1 MNDLRRRFRRRFAVI
16 STAVT
21 LVVAIGVALVI
32 GHTYSR
38 MLTHIGDIRA
48 NEIATAFYGETTRR
62 TGEFLTAARKMP
74 ADALRAH
81 PETLRIAEIAKVHIR
96 GTRLMR
102 LAIHDADGRVL
113 FSTAPASIGTH
124 PISRGELDTIRAT
137 DAPATSMPVMPSL
150 SSDDAEKERTAYKAA
165 IPIRAADGERIIV
178 TLASDTAGYRTVIVS
193 NLLLSVVAVVGALFA
208 VLGMLIFYVG
218 RDRVLQEQQQK
229 NVALTESVRLA
240 EEASRLKSRFVAS
253 MGHEL
258 RTPLNAI
265 IGFSEAM
272 KAKVFGPLGSGKY
285 EEYATTI
292 HSSGK
297 HLLAVV
303 DDILDMARIE
313 GGKAVLNETIF
324 SLRAALAN
332 CAQVIVSEAER
343 HGLVFACRVPD
354 GLPALRGDEAKIKQ
368 IVLNL
373 LANAVRYTPRGGR
386 VSLSAE
392 QRADGSIAI
401 AVTDNG
407 IGIPA
412 DQLQSVFEPFRQVE
426 NERVKK
432 SGGLGLG
439 LNIAKSFA
447 ELHAARLWLESEP
460 GRGTVVCL
468 ALPSERLVRAVELS
482 SAA

>member
-1 MNDLRRRFRRRFAVI
+1 MQDLRRRFRRRFALI
-16 STAVT
+16 STVVT
-21 LVVAIGVALVI
+21 TVAAIGLAFLITWTSFGLGISI
-32 GHTYSR
+32 GEVRHKE
-38 MLTHIGDIRA
+38 MGQD
-48 NEIATAFYGETTRR
+48 FYAA
-62 TGEFLTAARKMP
+62 AARSAEALRQARSLGP
-74 ADALRAH
+74 EALRAH
-81 PETLRIAEIAKVHIR
+81 PETERLHQLAKSYSRV
-96 GTRLMR
+96 TRLVR
-102 LAIHDADGRVL
+102 IAIHDTDGFTL
-113 FSTAPASIGTH
+113 FSTAPADIGRMPAHRGFDEARDAGAASTRRKIDAFPNIEGQVADRIVVETFVAVRDGAGRPALVSI
-124 PISRGELDTIRAT
+124 
-137 DAPATSMPVMPSL
+137 
-150 SSDDAEKERTAYKAA
+150 SSDTK
-165 IPIRAADGERIIV
+165 
-178 TLASDTAGYRTVIVS
+178 GYYDVVRGQ
-193 NLLLSVVAVVGALFA
+193 LLFLIAVVVGALFL

-218 RDRVLQEQQQK
+218 RDRVLQQQQQ
-229 NVALTESVRLA
+229 NNLALTESVRLA

-272 KAKVFGPLGSGKY
+272 RAKLFGPLGAAKY
-285 EEYATTI
+285 DEYAATI
-292 HSSGK
+292 HTSGK

-313 GGKAVLNETIF
+313 GGKAVLHETVF

-332 CAQVIVSEAER
+332 CAQLIAPEAER
-343 HGLVFACRVPD
+343 HGLHFAARVPD

-392 QRADGSIAI
+392 QRHDGSIAI

-407 IGIPA
+407 IGIAA
-412 DQLQSVFEPFRQVE
+412 DQLQRVFEPFRQVE
-426 NERVKK
+426 NEKVRK

-447 ELHAARLWLESEP
+447 ELHDARLWLESEP
-460 GRGTVVCL
+460 GRGTVACL
-468 ALPSERLVRAVELS
+468 ALPTERFVRAGDLS

>member
-1 MNDLRRRFRRRFAVI
+1 MARD
-16 STAVT
+16 
-21 LVVAIGVALVI
+21 
-32 GHTYSR
+32 
-38 MLTHIGDIRA
+38 
-48 NEIATAFYGETTRR
+48 FYAE
-62 TGEFLTAARKMP
+62 AARSSEALRQARSLGP
-74 ADALRAH
+74 EALRAH
-81 PETLRIAEIAKVHIR
+81 PETERLNQLAKSYSRV
-96 GTRLMR
+96 TRLVR
-102 LAIHDADGRVL
+102 VAIHDADGFTL
-113 FSTAPASIGTH
+113 FSTARADIGRQPAQRGAFDDARNGGVASTRRRIDAFPNIEGQVADRIVVETYVAVQDGAGRRAVVSASSD
-124 PISRGELDTIRAT
+124 SRGYYD
-137 DAPATSMPVMPSL
+137 
-150 SSDDAEKERTAYKAA
+150 
-165 IPIRAADGERIIV
+165 
-178 TLASDTAGYRTVIVS
+178 
-193 NLLLSVVAVVGALFA
+193 VVRGQLFFLIAVVVGALFL

-218 RDRVLQEQQQK
+218 RDRVLQQQQQK

-272 KAKVFGPLGSGKY
+272 KGRVFGPLGSPKY
-285 EEYATTI
+285 EDYASTI
-292 HSSGK
+292 HSSGR

-313 GGKAVLNETIF
+313 GGKAVLHETVF

-332 CAQVIVSEAER
+332 CAQLIAAEAER
-343 HGLVFACRVPD
+343 QGQIFAARLPD

-386 VSLSAE
+386 VGLSAE
-392 QRADGSIAI
+392 QRADGTVVV

-407 IGIPA
+407 IGIPG
-412 DQLQSVFEPFRQVE
+412 DQLERVFEPFRQVE
-426 NERVKK
+426 NDKVRK

-447 ELHAARLWLESEP
+447 ELHQADLWLESAP
-460 GRGTVVCL
+460 GRGTVACL
-468 ALPSERLVRAVELS
+468 ALPHTRLVRAAELAT
-482 SAA
+482 AA